1 MAAGRNISVSEASRP
16 KLPRHARL
24 KFDETRQVWVILA
37 PERVLAPDE
46 IAVEVLQLCDGVRR
60 VSDMIDLLAAK
71 YAAPREAIA
80 TDVVA
85 MLQEK
90 QAVWIGILALLPL
103 VLLLLT
109 GLYMFVLPY
118 ATKWAA
124 RGASADRSEG
134 NAPQD
139 AR

>member
-1 MAAGRNISVSEASRP
+1 MNWNSSV
-16 KLPRHARL
+16 
-24 KFDETRQVWVILA
+24 RQIHRWLCIAFTVAVI
-37 PERVLAPDE
+37 VN
-46 IAVEVLQLCDGVRR
+46 
-60 VSDMIDLLAAK
+60 
-71 YAAPREAIA
+71 
-80 TDVVA
+80 VVA

-90 QAVWIGILALLPL
+90 QAVWVGLLALFPL